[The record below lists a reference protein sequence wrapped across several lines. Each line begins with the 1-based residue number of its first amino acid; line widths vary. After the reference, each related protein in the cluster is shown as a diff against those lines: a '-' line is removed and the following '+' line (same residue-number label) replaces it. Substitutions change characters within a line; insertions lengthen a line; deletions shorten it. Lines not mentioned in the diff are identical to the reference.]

1 MIGLNHTTGRAL
13 EGVPHLNQ
21 SIARILSTPL
31 GSRISRRD
39 FGAELFDLIDAPSNP
54 ATRVRLFAAVATA
67 LMRWEPRLKLI
78 RVGLALDP
86 AVPGAVVIEVEG
98 TTNISPAAI
107 SVRVQLTSLGGNQ
120 P

>member
-31 GSRISRRD
+31 GSRIARRD

-78 RVGLALDP
+78 RVRLSLDP
-86 AVPGAVVIEVEG
+86 AAPGAVVIEIEG
-98 TTNISPAAI
+98 ITTISRE
-107 SVRVQLTSLGGNQ
+107 RVNTAVSLTLGA
-120 P
+120 PIP